1 MQTYERLDVLQDN
14 VMTNILIKLRYQ
26 LGISFALLAQQV
38 ELLLLVAKRTHKY
51 IIQMHQYSAVINSTD
66 REEICSVKQ

>member
-14 VMTNILIKLRYQ
+14 FMTNILIKLRYQ
-26 LGISFALLAQQV
+26 LGISFAFLAQQV

-51 IIQMHQYSAVINSTD
+51 TIQMHQYSAVKHIRHDTFKLKD
-66 REEICSVKQ
+66 